1 LILRPLLSSTVDCC
15 TTPEK
20 KTSKVMLLLN
30 HFATLLKTLYQNLD
44 YIILHQNLDK
54 AQKKIKIKSELSSL
68 VLI

>member
-1 LILRPLLSSTVDCC
+1 
-15 TTPEK
+15 
-20 KTSKVMLLLN
+20 MLLLN